1 MKKNN
6 DNIAIEWTDSHGKHH
21 FKILS
26 NFAAKKYINM
36 LVEQDCKVSYYAT
49 QHS

>member
-1 MKKNN
+1 MKKN

-36 LVEQDCKVSYYAT
+36 LLGQNCKVTYHAT
-49 QHS
+49 QYS